1 MKFLNQLE
9 RKYGRYAISG
19 FMRYIVTLNIVGAI
33 IGVLAP
39 QFYYQ
44 YLILDVGMIMKGQI
58 WRLFTYILMPGLTVS
73 ALLNPMNILFFAL
86 ELYLYYW
93 IGNSLENQWGAFR
106 FNLYYLSGYL
116 LNIIASIIL
125 YLAFDLNYPIGL
137 SYINQSLFL
146 AFAALY
152 PNMQLLLFFI
162 IPIKVKWL
170 GIFYG
175 VILGYNV
182 LTCFVYGQI
191 AMAVAI
197 LVSMANFLFFF
208 FYTRNYA
215 RISPKQMKR
224 RKAYRKQVR
233 KVTLSTRHKC
243 AICGKTEEDDEDLE
257 FRFCSRC
264 DGNYEYCMEHLF
276 THEHVKK
283 R

>member
-1 MKFLNQLE
+1 MKFLNKLE

-19 FMRYIVTLNIVGAI
+19 FMRYIVALNIVGAI

-39 QFYYQ
+39 DFYYQ
-44 YLILDVGMIMKGQI
+44 YLILDVGMVMKGQI
-58 WRLFTYILMPGLTVS
+58 WRLFTYILMPGLTTS
-73 ALLNPMNILFFAL
+73 SFLNPMNILFFAL

-93 IGNSLENQWGAFR
+93 IGNALENQWGAFR
-106 FNLYYLSGYL
+106 FNLYYISGYL
-116 LNIIASIIL
+116 LNILASVIL
-125 YLAFDLNYPIGL
+125 YFAFDLSYPIGL

-152 PNMQLLLFFI
+152 PNIQLLLFFI

-175 VILGYNV
+175 AILGYNV
-182 LTCFVYGQI
+182 LTCFIYGQI
-191 AMAVAI
+191 PMAVAI

-215 RISPKQMKR
+215 RVSPKQMR
-224 RKAYRKQVR
+224 RRAAYKKEVKKA
-233 KVTLSTRHKC
+233 TTITRHKC
-243 AICGKTEEDDEDLE
+243 AICGRTEQDDENLE
-257 FRFCSRC
+257 FRFCSKC

-283 R
+283 H